1 VYASLSPPEVINIED
16 LDEVTDLNR
25 GWNVI
30 VWDDPVNTMQFV
42 VLVFRSLFGFSHEKA
57 TVLMLQV
64 HHEGKS
70 IVATEPQSLAEKYC
84 AALHEFGLLAT
95 IEEL

>member
-1 VYASLSPPEVINIED
+1 MGTTVTEPDTIKLRDIDE
-16 LDEVTDLNR
+16 LDERDKR
-25 GWNVI
+25 WNVI

-42 VLVFRSLFGFSHEKA
+42 VLVFRSLFGFSLEKA
-57 TVLMLQV
+57 TRLMLQV

-70 IVATEPQSLAEKYC
+70 IVATEPLALAEKYC
-84 AALHEFGLLAT
+84 AALHKFGLLAS